1 MTFLRW
7 IILGLLF
14 YLLYRLIR
22 GSGRKN
28 ESRISKRKTKQ
39 ESDPFKEAD
48 IQDVPYV
55 ELPPEKK
62 KDENSTKGT

>member
-1 MTFLRW
+1 MTLLRW

-14 YLLYRLIR
+14 YLLYRLVK
-22 GSGRKN
+22 GVGRENKP
-28 ESRISKRKTKQ
+28 RIWRQKTKQ
-39 ESDPFKEAD
+39 KPNPFEGAD

-62 KDENSTKGT
+62 KDENSKKGN